1 VFYGWKI
8 VGITFLTHFISV
20 GFIFYSYGAFFKAL
34 AGEFGGSRLGVAV
47 GLAIMNVVAGLIS
60 PFLGRAIDRGSV
72 RVIMCVGAVLMAI
85 GFVLLSRIAALWQFY
100 TLLGTVLAFGSAM
113 LGALAGSTLVARW
126 FVARRGT
133 ALGIAT
139 MGISLSGLAMAPA
152 ATQLIATIGWRS
164 SYLVYGIVTF
174 VVVPAVWW
182 LVVDRP
188 EDLGLRPDGVPSH
201 GPPSDPDAP
210 MQGAPV
216 DPMLDPG
223 AAIPG
228 GALAT
233 LRVPNFWVIGMVVA
247 LNFTANGAVLTH
259 IIPHATD
266 IGYSALSASL
276 VLSAMA
282 GTGVVGK
289 VLFGWVADRIE
300 KRVATGIAI
309 GLQGAGVFLILNVTG
324 YVPLLC
330 AGAVFGLGM
339 GGIVPLW
346 GALIGAS
353 FGRQVFGRVMGLMS
367 PVMIP
372 VMSVGIPYAGWIFD
386 RTGSYAIA
394 FRTFVGVYAL
404 AAVVLAALRIPE
416 VEPGSVPLTAH
427 EEESEVPLPRA
438 G

>member
-34 AGEFGGSRLGVAV
+34 AGEFGGSRLG
-47 GLAIMNVVAGLIS
+47 GRRIMKNMNVVAGLRS

-100 TLLGTVLAFGSAM
+100 TLLGTVLALGSTM

-126 FVARRGT
+126 FVTRRGT

-139 MGISLSGLAMAPA
+139 MGISLSGLAMAPT
-152 ATQLIATIGWRS
+152 ATLLIAAIGWRTS
-164 SYLVYGIVTF
+164 FLVYGVVTF
-174 VVVPAVWW
+174 LVVPAVWW

-201 GPPSDPDAP
+201 GSASPSDPDGVMHPA
-210 MQGAPV
+210 A
-216 DPMLDPG
+216 LDPG
-223 AAIPG
+223 SATGG
-228 GALAT
+228 GALAA

-266 IGYSALSASL
+266 IGYAPLSASL

-282 GTGVVGK
+282 GMGVVGK
-289 VLFGWVADRIE
+289 VLFGWVVDRIE
-300 KRVATGIAI
+300 KRIATGFAI

-324 YVPLLC
+324 YAPLLA

-372 VMSVGIPYAGWIFD
+372 VMSIGIPYAGWIFD

-394 FRTFVGVYAL
+394 FRTFIGVYAL
-404 AAVVLAALRIPE
+404 AGLVLAALRIPD
-416 VEPGSVPLTAH
+416 VEPGSVPLAAY
-427 EEESEVPLPRA
+427 EEEPDVALPRA